1 MAYIGAS
8 PTTSAFVTDT
18 FNGNGS
24 TVAFTMSVAPANTT
38 SIIVAVSG
46 VLQDPS
52 TYSVSGTTLT
62 FSAAPPAGTGN
73 ISVRFLGIPA
83 SGVTSTA
90 YRTQTEFTATAGQ
103 TTFSVPSYTV
113 GFIDVYR
120 NGALLGSADFTA
132 TNGTTVVLANPAS
145 SGDLVETVSFYVSS
159 VLNAIPATNGA
170 VTNAY
175 LLDGSITK
183 AKMAASGAW
192 APTGTVIQVVTNTT
206 NAQVS
211 TSSTSFVSATL
222 AVSITPSST
231 SNKVFVIVTST
242 SQGSTTNSMYYTIY
256 RGATNLG
263 GTLGMTAFSNAGGN
277 QYPLAMSYLDS
288 PSTTSSTTY
297 TVYFRT
303 SAGSVFMGENNMV
316 ASITAMEIAG

>member
-1 MAYIGAS
+1 L
-8 PTTSAFVTDT
+8 
-18 FNGNGS
+18 
-24 TVAFTMSVAPANTT
+24 
-38 SIIVAVSG
+38 VAVSG

-113 GFIDVYR
+113 GYIDVYR

-159 VLNAIPATNGA
+159 VLNAIPATAGA
-170 VTNAY
+170 VTDSYILSMA
-175 LLDGSITK
+175 GSKLTGTQVIPK
-183 AKMAASGAW
+183 ATL
-192 APTGTVIQVVTNTT
+192 PTGSVLQVVSTT
-206 NAQVS
+206 PDQAQIS
-211 TSSTSFVSATL
+211 T
-222 AVSITPSST
+222 
-231 SNKVFVIVTST
+231 TST
-242 SQGSTTNSMYYTIY
+242 SYVTSNLSLAITPTSSSNKIFVICTYSVAVNSGRACATTLYRNS
-256 RGATNLG
+256 TNLAPDNALGRFYTASG
-263 GTLGMTAFSNAGGN
+263 GDSWTQSSIMF
-277 QYPLAMSYLDS
+277 LDS

-297 TVYFRT
+297 ALYFRAEGSYT
-303 SAGSVFMGENNMV
+303 VDLFAGSFV
-316 ASITAMEIAG
+316 APTLTLMEIAA